1 MAGLHPPES
10 PSASTSRATTAQ
22 GRAKADLPEVIC
34 QEERTAVMSE
44 SSTRTA
50 SLAAIMGGAAAMI
63 HHMETEWTDLDHR
76 KVTQDRL
83 DPKRRI
89 A

>member
-1 MAGLHPPES
+1 
-10 PSASTSRATTAQ
+10 
-22 GRAKADLPEVIC
+22 
-34 QEERTAVMSE
+34 MSE